1 MGSMNIC
8 RTCQTAEMEMSHGCK
23 SANTRDG
30 DDDDDD
36 SDLSKEPITIKTAV
50 ERVNKNKQ

>member
-23 SANTRDG
+23 SANTRD
-30 DDDDDD
+30 DDD

>member
-30 DDDDDD
+30 DDDDD

>member
-1 MGSMNIC
+1 
-8 RTCQTAEMEMSHGCK
+8 MEMSHGCK

-30 DDDDDD
+30 DD
-36 SDLSKEPITIKTAV
+36 SDLSQEPITIKTAV